1 MSFTSNV
8 KNEISKKEI
17 NEANQIE
24 QISELSAIV
33 SNSSQILDTIK
44 ISTENASVAR
54 RIYNLEKNIYKMIP
68 KITVRK
74 GYNYNKSYI
83 YIIELKYDI
92 SLFLNIVGLNKNN
105 IPEEYIIDDDNLT
118 RSYLRGLFLSCGS
131 INDPKKSR
139 YHLEFIVQ
147 TKEYAEFIS
156 NILNQYLLNSKYL
169 KRDNRYMVY
178 IKEAEKIGDFL
189 RIINANQAVLYYE
202 DIRIYRDHKNMTNRL
217 NNCEQ
222 ANVDKIIETATNQI
236 NEINLIKEKKL
247 FDLLSEK
254 DRIAADYR
262 IKYPES
268 SLQELAEIISIETN
282 STLTKSGLHHRF
294 NRIKSLANKIKNN
307 E

>member
-1 MSFTSNV
+1 
-8 KNEISKKEI
+8 
-17 NEANQIE
+17 
-24 QISELSAIV
+24 
-33 SNSSQILDTIK
+33 
-44 ISTENASVAR
+44 
-54 RIYNLEKNIYKMIP
+54 
-68 KITVRK
+68 
-74 GYNYNKSYI
+74 
-83 YIIELKYDI
+83 
-92 SLFLNIVGLNKNN
+92 
-105 IPEEYIIDDDNLT
+105 
-118 RSYLRGLFLSCGS
+118 
-131 INDPKKSR
+131 
-139 YHLEFIVQ
+139 
-147 TKEYAEFIS
+147 
-156 NILNQYLLNSKYL
+156 
-169 KRDNRYMVY
+169 MVY

-236 NEINLIKEKKL
+236 NEINLIKEKQL

-254 DRIAADYR
+254 DKIAADYR

>member
-254 DRIAADYR
+254 DKIAADYR

>member
-131 INDPKKSR
+131 INDPK
-139 YHLEFIVQ
+139 
-147 TKEYAEFIS
+147 
-156 NILNQYLLNSKYL
+156 NQ
-169 KRDNRYMVY
+169 D
-178 IKEAEKIGDFL
+178 
-189 RIINANQAVLYYE
+189 II
-202 DIRIYRDHKNMTNRL
+202 
-217 NNCEQ
+217 
-222 ANVDKIIETATNQI
+222 
-236 NEINLIKEKKL
+236 
-247 FDLLSEK
+247 
-254 DRIAADYR
+254 
-262 IKYPES
+262 
-268 SLQELAEIISIETN
+268 
-282 STLTKSGLHHRF
+282 
-294 NRIKSLANKIKNN
+294 
-307 E
+307 

>member
-202 DIRIYRDHKNMTNRL
+202 DIIIYRDHKNMTNRL

-254 DRIAADYR
+254 DKIAADYR

>member
-8 KNEISKKEI
+8 KNEISKKEL

-92 SLFLNIVGLNKNN
+92 SLFLNTVGLNKNN

-236 NEINLIKEKKL
+236 NEINLIKEKQL

-254 DRIAADYR
+254 DKIAADYR

>member
-92 SLFLNIVGLNKNN
+92 SLFLNTVGLNKNK

-222 ANVDKIIETATNQI
+222 ANVDKIIEKH
-236 NEINLIKEKKL
+236 EINLIKEKKL

-254 DRIAADYR
+254 DKIAADYR

>member
-92 SLFLNIVGLNKNN
+92 SLFLNTVGLNKNN

-222 ANVDKIIETATNQI
+222 ANVDKIMETATNQI

-254 DRIAADYR
+254 DKIAADYR

>member
-92 SLFLNIVGLNKNN
+92 SLFLNTVGLNKNN

-169 KRDNRYMVY
+169 KRENRYMVY

-254 DRIAADYR
+254 DKIAADYR

>member
-92 SLFLNIVGLNKNN
+92 SLFLNTVGLNKNN

-254 DRIAADYR
+254 DKIAADYR

>member
-8 KNEISKKEI
+8 KNKISKKEI

-92 SLFLNIVGLNKNN
+92 SLFLNTVGLNKNK

-254 DRIAADYR
+254 DKIAADYR

>member
-92 SLFLNIVGLNKNN
+92 SLFLNTVGLNKNK

-139 YHLEFIVQ
+139 YHLEFVVDSE
-147 TKEYAEFIS
+147 EYANFIS
-156 NILNQYLLNSKYL
+156 SLLNEFFLNSKVI
-169 KRDNRYMVY
+169 KRENKYMIY

-189 RIINANQAVLYYE
+189 RITSATNALLYYE
-202 DIRIYRDHKNMTNRL
+202 DIRIYRENKNMTNRL

-222 ANVDKIIETATNQI
+222 ANVDKTIMAASNQI
-236 NEINLIKEKKL
+236 KDIEFIKEKDAY
-247 FDLLSEK
+247 DLLDDK
-254 DRIAADYR
+254 LKTLVDYR
-262 IKYPES
+262 IKYPDV
-268 SLQELAEIISIETN
+268 SLQELSDIMSHELNTKI
-282 STLTKSGLHHRF
+282 TKSGLNHRF
-294 NRIKSLANKIKNN
+294 TRLKEFANKLRK
-307 E
+307 

>member
-92 SLFLNIVGLNKNN
+92 SLFLNTVSLNKNN

-254 DRIAADYR
+254 DKIAADYR

>member
-92 SLFLNIVGLNKNN
+92 SLFLNTVGLNKNN

-189 RIINANQAVLYYE
+189 RIINANQAVFYYE

-254 DRIAADYR
+254 DKIAADYR

>member
-44 ISTENASVAR
+44 ISTENARVAR

-254 DRIAADYR
+254 DKIAADYR